1 MASRILGWT
10 TFFLAGLL
18 SAGCQTTLPRPTDF
32 PPPNPVAKPA
42 QTSKAPDPD
51 DGKSTVR
58 TVSANLPE
66 TPNARVAVAVRAK
79 VNSKAITEDELQ
91 LRMLSFPNL
100 PDIMQMP
107 EPRRS
112 DTLQKIL
119 DIQLE
124 QLIDREV
131 IIQYSE
137 RLFKKNPKAMEKMK
151 AEAAKEFDKKLRQ
164 IRKNA
169 KVTSD
174 DELKDMMRKQGLS
187 LEALRRQTERDFIA
201 KQFMMM
207 KLMPAAMSVTF
218 ADVRDYFDTHKEEFQ
233 TTDRVE
239 WQYMFIEYSE
249 TGKARHK
256 TKEEARRFAE
266 HLRQRIANGED
277 FLKLAQTFD
286 DGFSK
291 QLKSVGVGT
300 KRGEIRPAELEGPV
314 FDTKEGEVG
323 PVVEAPSGFHA
334 FRVVKREYAG
344 QMAFDEKVQKRINN
358 QLRNEAAGREY
369 KRVMDELRAEAAI
382 EVIRNPQVAAPA
394 VAPPPKQ

>member
-1 MASRILGWT
+1 MASRVLGWT
-10 TFFLAGLL
+10 TFFLAGLM
-18 SAGCQTTLPRPTDF
+18 SAGCQTTLPRPADF

-42 QTSKAPDPD
+42 QTAKAPEPD

-58 TVSANLPE
+58 TVSANLPD
-66 TPNARVAVAVRAK
+66 TPNGRVAVAVRAMVGGK
-79 VNSKAITEDELQ
+79 PITEDELQ
-91 LRMLSFPNL
+91 LRMLSFPYL

-112 DTLQKIL
+112 DTLKKIL
-119 DIQLE
+119 DTQLE

-137 RLFKKNPKAMEKMK
+137 RMFKKNPKALDKMK
-151 AEAAKEFDKKLRQ
+151 ALAAKEFDKKLRQ

-187 LEALRRQTERDFIA
+187 LEALRRQTERDYMA
-201 KQFMMM
+201 KEFMMM
-207 KLMPAAMSVTF
+207 KLMPAATSVTF
-218 ADVRDYFDTHKEEFQ
+218 ADVREYYEAHKEEFQ
-233 TTDRVE
+233 TTDEVE
-239 WQYMFIEYSE
+239 WQYMFIEFSE

-256 TKEEARRFAE
+256 SRDEARRFAE

-277 FLKLAQTFD
+277 FARLAQTFD

-300 KRGEIRPAELEGPV
+300 KRGEIKPPELEGPV
-314 FDTKEGEVG
+314 FAAKAGEVG
-323 PVVEAPSGFHA
+323 PVVEAPTGFHL

-344 QMAFDEKVQKRINN
+344 QMPFDEKVQKRINN

-369 KRVMDELRAEAAI
+369 KRLIEELRNEATMVI
-382 EVIRNPQVAAPA
+382 IRGPEVTVPRI
-394 VAPPPKQ
+394 APP